1 MFPGMLAGFQ
11 TPGVFFSFWENPK
24 LCHGTLVHHPVQSRD
39 RKRIPGINI
48 HDSENT
54 DVFLSYDQEKTK
66 KLPLKQLGI
75 WLVKINLHIL
85 LC

>member
-1 MFPGMLAGFQ
+1 MSPGMLAGFQ

-24 LCHGTLVHHPVQSRD
+24 LCHGTLVHHPVQNGD
-39 RKRIPGINI
+39 RKRILGINI

-54 DVFLSYDQEKTK
+54 DGFLSYDQEKTK

-75 WLVKINLHIL
+75 WLVKINFHIL

>member
-1 MFPGMLAGFQ
+1 MLAGFQ
-11 TPGVFFSFWENPK
+11 TPGVFFSFWEDPNV
-24 LCHGTLVHHPVQSRD
+24 CHGTLVHHSVQSGD

-54 DVFLSYDQEKTK
+54 DGFLSYDQEKK
-66 KLPLKQLGI
+66 KLLKI

-85 LC
+85 L